1 MENNLQIFE
10 YNKSDVRVIEQD
22 GEPWFVAKDVC
33 GILEL
38 TTEITRRLDEDEK
51 GLKKIQTLRGMQ
63 DMTVISES
71 GLYALIMRSNKSEA
85 KQFRK
90 WVTGTVLPSIRKTG
104 MYATP
109 KTVEQILTDPDS
121 FIKIL
126 QELKASRTKAAE
138 LETKIENNRPKVIFA
153 DAVDAS
159 EDSMLI
165 GNFAKI
171 LKQNGI
177 DIGQNRLFLWFREN
191 GWLINLR
198 GERWNMPT
206 QKSMERG
213 FFEVKK
219 SVINNPDGSTKIN
232 HTPKIT
238 GKGQIFFANGFL
250 SGDFEL
256 QQ

>member
-171 LKQNGI
+171 LKQI
-177 DIGQNRLFLWFREN
+177 LWFREN